1 MLACSQSF
9 VRPPQTVRFFTI
21 MCLFSSDVKKEM
33 DDLSITMK
41 NFEARVGFAKNL
53 ETMSAVSH
61 ITAIRLTDETFYTT

>member
-1 MLACSQSF
+1 
-9 VRPPQTVRFFTI
+9 

-61 ITAIRLTDETFYTT
+61 ITASRLTDETLYTT